1 MSCENSYHLP
11 THISPFVNSSHLSDM
26 CFILII
32 NPQRDAYQ
40 KVTAL
45 CLNPNNSDLQWGQLV
60 ENTGWPS
67 IIRLVLSASWQTAF
81 HVHYNRLP
89 VLIHCSVSGI
99 FVLTTFVLIY

>member
-1 MSCENSYHLP
+1 MK
-11 THISPFVNSSHLSDM
+11 THIIYQLISPHSLTHRTSRT
-26 CFILII
+26 CA
-32 NPQRDAYQ
+32 QRDAYQ